1 MEYQHTQRGWL
12 HWLLYGLMAGTLA
25 VTWFFHDRP
34 SAVLALVVTAMLF
47 GLAALAFHYMT
58 VEDDGEAL
66 AVRYGPLPLFR
77 TRIYY
82 IEITSVE
89 PGQTSLI
96 DGWGIHFVPGRGW
109 TYNLWGF
116 GCARLQLGDRVVRIG
131 TDDVDN
137 LVSFLRRKLRS
148 PMA

>member
-12 HWLLYGLMAGTLA
+12 HWLLYSLVAATIA
-25 VTWFFHDRP
+25 VMWFFRDQP
-34 SAVLALVVTAMLF
+34 SAVLAL
-47 GLAALAFHYMT
+47 GLAAVLLAFAALAFHYMI
-58 VEDDGEAL
+58 VQDEGEAL
-66 AVRYGPLPLFR
+66 AVHYGPLPLFH

-89 PGQTSLI
+89 PGQTTLI
-96 DGWGIHFVPGRGW
+96 DGWGIHYIPGRGW

-148 PMA
+148 PIA